1 VSEVNK
7 QELIEAVARKT
18 NLTPGQAGKAMDAIF
33 SPNPDKG
40 LIAATLKSG
49 GKVTLAGFGTFETR
63 HRKAR
68 TGRNPRTGATI
79 QIPARKSPA
88 FRPGKTLKDEVAG

>member
-1 VSEVNK
+1 VNK

-18 NLTPGQAGKAMDAIF
+18 KLTPGQAGKALDAVF
-33 SPNPDKG
+33 SPDPQKG
-40 LIAATLKSG
+40 TIAAVLKSG

-63 HRKAR
+63 NRRAR
-68 TGRNPRTGATI
+68 TGRNPRTGEMI

-88 FRPGKTLKDEVAG
+88 FRPGKTLKDEMGG

>member
-1 VSEVNK
+1 MNK

-18 NLTPGQAGKAMDAIF
+18 KLTPGQAGKALDAVF

-40 LIAATLKSG
+40 VIAATLKSG

-63 HRKAR
+63 RRKAR
-68 TGRNPRTGATI
+68 TGRNPRTGQTI
-79 QIPARKSPA
+79 QIPARRSPA
-88 FRPGKTLKDEVAG
+88 FRPGKTFKDAVS

>member
-1 VSEVNK
+1 VNK

-18 NLTPGQAGKAMDAIF
+18 NLTPAEAGRALDAVFSPDAGK
-33 SPNPDKG
+33 G
-40 LIAATLKSG
+40 VIAATLKSG

-68 TGRNPRTGATI
+68 TGRNPRTGEMI
-79 QIPARKSPA
+79 QIAARKSPA
-88 FRPGKTLKDEVAG
+88 FKPGKTLKDEVS